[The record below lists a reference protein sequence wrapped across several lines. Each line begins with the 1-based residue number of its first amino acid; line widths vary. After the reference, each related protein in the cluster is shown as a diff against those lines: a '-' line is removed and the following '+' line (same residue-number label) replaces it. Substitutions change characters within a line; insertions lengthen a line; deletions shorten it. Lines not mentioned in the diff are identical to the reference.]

1 MNDHW
6 PTLQTKINITI
17 MGLLSILFFVPAFA
31 ADCASQAQKLAAKE
45 GAELLSVSDL
55 GNDRCEVTLRIPGK
69 DGKPPRVVSKKTK
82 G

>member
-1 MNDHW
+1 MKNISFLT
-6 PTLQTKINITI
+6 TLFLGTAL
-17 MGLLSILFFVPAFA
+17 LLSPVPVFA
-31 ADCASQAQKLAAKE
+31 TDCASQAQNLAAKE

-55 GNDRCEVTLRIPGK
+55 GGDKCEVTLRIPGK

>member
-1 MNDHW
+1 MKNISFLT
-6 PTLQTKINITI
+6 TLFLATA
-17 MGLLSILFFVPAFA
+17 LWLSPVPAFA